1 MKAWDPAVE
10 LDRAKEMIMATMREG
25 LDKLMRMAVAAMV
38 AGALGLAAIFG
49 SAAVANAT
57 PVTKVGSDPVA
68 PGHHGSNKAP
78 FTKVGSDPVT
88 SAISGIADA
97 ATSGGSGVEIP
108 PLVSPWPGGAWAGHD
123 WSKGYPGGGLANGE
137 GGGAAIHGN
146 AGGAAI
152 HGKAGGAWNHR

>member
-1 MKAWDPAVE
+1 
-10 LDRAKEMIMATMREG
+10 MAATTERLNKIKRLAG
-25 LDKLMRMAVAAMV
+25 VIVATGAMAL
-38 AGALGLAAIFG
+38 AGILGSG
-49 SAAVANAT
+49 AVANAG

-68 PGHHGSNKAP
+68 PVSPGGNKGP

-88 SAISGIADA
+88 SVISGIADA

-123 WSKGYPGGGLANGE
+123 WSKGYPGGGFANGK
-137 GGGAAIHGN
+137 GGGFASGKG
-146 AGGAAI
+146 GGAAI